1 MSPHWLPGLS
11 QASGAIVCARKNFI
25 TRMFMSHLGV
35 GINSTETGAGTDIP
49 DADVS
54 VAGST
59 SSG

>member
-1 MSPHWLPGLS
+1 M
-11 QASGAIVCARKNFI
+11 CARKNFI